1 MNKTTIFK
9 LTRSFPGHTHGSGQK
24 KARTFQNYFWI
35 FSLLFGLSIMSCSSD
50 DPEMEEPE
58 LKKEII
64 ISVGTDAADEA
75 QQAFI
80 EVEEEYTIIF
90 EEGLFS
96 FTNTLSMD
104 GKNKI
109 VIKGAGRDKTYLDF
123 SGQLAGGDG
132 VLVSN
137 SNSIRFEDLT
147 IRDAKG
153 DALKARDC
161 NKISFVNIGTVWSG
175 EPNIEN
181 GAYGLYPV
189 LSTEVYIDNCYAYGA
204 SDAGIYVG
212 QSDQVILK
220 NSVAEGNVA
229 GIEIENTT
237 NADVFG
243 NEAFD
248 NTGGILVFDLPG
260 LTKYGNSTRVYD
272 NNCHDNNRINFAPK
286 ENTVANVPAGT
297 GCMILSTKNVEIF
310 NNNFKDNNFVGV
322 LVANYLIL
330 NPSPSDPNYDP
341 FPDGIYIHDNT
352 HSMTGAVDVVN
363 QIELIQGIIG
373 VLGIY
378 GLSQPNVML
387 DGLLMAP
394 DAVCIQ
400 EGSASFV
407 NLNVADDTFASVTTD
422 ASTHDCAKEPLP
434 TIVFEPF

>member
-1 MNKTTIFK
+1 MPNTKNLK
-9 LTRSFPGHTHGSGQK
+9 LSFSFLGNPDVSGQK
-24 KARTFQNYFWI
+24 KARIFQNYFLI
-35 FSLLFGLSIMSCSSD
+35 FFLLFGFSIMSCSSD
-50 DPEMEEPE
+50 DPEIEEPE

-64 ISVGTDAADEA
+64 ISVGANAADAA

-80 EVEEEYTIIF
+80 EVEEEFTIIF

-104 GKNKI
+104 GKST
-109 VIKGAGRDKTYLDF
+109 VVVKGAGRDKTFLDF

-175 EPNIEN
+175 EPSIEN

-260 LTKYGNSTRVYD
+260 LTKYGSNTRVFD
-272 NNCHDNNRINFAPK
+272 NNCHDNNRINFAPE

-310 NNNFKDNNFVGV
+310 NNNFNDNNFVGV

-341 FPDGIYIHDNT
+341 FPAGIYIHDNT
-352 HSMTGAVDVVN
+352 HSMTGAVEVES
-363 QIELIQGIIG
+363 QPELIQGIIG
-373 VLGIY
+373 VLGLY
-378 GLSQPNVML
+378 GLPQPNVML
-387 DGLLMAP
+387 DGLLMSP

-400 EGSASFV
+400 EGNASFV
-407 NLNVADDTFASVTTD
+407 NLNVGDDTFSSVTTEV
-422 ASTHDCAKEPLP
+422 STHDCTKEALP
-434 TIVFEPF
+434 AIVFEPF